1 MLVDASDC
9 FRATNQAG
17 RMTGTGRKP
26 THDGEKF
33 ESPSPPRSGTLRA

>member
-17 RMTGTGRKP
+17 RMTGTGR
-26 THDGEKF
+26 
-33 ESPSPPRSGTLRA
+33 SATLTVAFLARDLGG